1 MQKLS
6 KIKKTEEYRKAQKSI
21 EKPKQETMR
30 KSVER

>member
-6 KIKKTEEYRKAQKSI
+6 KIKKKKAQKSI

-30 KSVER
+30 KSIER